1 MASPESHSHAESLT
15 GIVERVTFHNV
26 ESGFAVLRVKL
37 RGRQDLATVVG
48 KTTSVT
54 AGEHVEATGRWTI
67 DRQHGQQFRAEQL
80 KTTHPASAQG
90 IEKYLASGA
99 IRSIGPKLAAK
110 IVALHQER
118 TLDIFENWPDQL
130 LHVHGIGPE
139 RLKRI
144 RQSWQEQQEVRKIM
158 LFLSEHGIT
167 SGRAIRIYR
176 TYGHEAIARIKE
188 NPYQLA
194 DDIRGIGF
202 KTADELAARLGIARD
217 SPYRARAAVHYT
229 LQELAGEGHAGY
241 PEPGVIERTT
251 KLLEIDQRIVEDAV
265 VRAVQDRS
273 VIRDSVAGEP
283 RLYLAA
289 LYRAEVGLAQSIR
302 RIASAQPHPLPQID
316 VTRAITWV
324 EERLGMQLAVGQQE
338 AIRQAC
344 QHKLLV
350 ITGGPGVGKTT
361 LVRSILEIFTAKQL
375 KCVLGAPTGRAA
387 KRLAETTGR
396 TAKTLHRLLEFDPV
410 TGEFKR
416 NHEYPL
422 TGDLFVLDEVSM
434 LDTALGH
441 QVLRAIP
448 SHACVIFV
456 GDVDQLPS
464 VGPGAVLAD
473 VIASQ
478 AVPVVRLT
486 EIFRQARQ
494 SQIVTAAYAINRGQM
509 PRLHTAEEPTD
520 FYFVEADE
528 PEAIQDL
535 VVRLVKERI
544 PGRFGLDPKADI
556 QVLTPMNRS
565 VLGARN
571 LNQVL
576 QAALN
581 PADGRSE
588 VQRFGWTFRVG
599 DRVIQTENNYSRD
612 VFNGDLGIV
621 QSINRIEQTMT
632 VDIEGR
638 AVEYDFEDLDELA
651 LAYVLSIHK
660 SQGSEFPC
668 VVLPLHTQHYLMLR
682 RNLLYTAITR
692 GKQLVVLVGSKK
704 ALGIAV
710 RAVDTGRR
718 YTALR
723 ERLAAAFHATA
734 SPGQRL

>member
-1 MASPESHSHAESLT
+1 MASSASHGPSESLS

-26 ESGFAVLRVKL
+26 ESGFSVLRVKL
-37 RGRQDLATVVG
+37 TGRQDLATVVG

-54 AGEHVEATGRWTI
+54 AGEHVEATGRWVI

-80 KTTHPASAQG
+80 KTTHPASAEG

-99 IRSIGPKLAAK
+99 IRSIGPKLATK
-110 IVALHQER
+110 IVAMHQER

-188 NPYQLA
+188 NPFQLA

-241 PEPGVIERTT
+241 PEPGVIERTI
-251 KLLEIDQRIVEDAV
+251 KLLEIDQKIVEDAV

-283 RLYLAA
+283 WLYLAA
-289 LYRAEVGLAQSIR
+289 LYRAELGLAQSIK

-324 EERLGMQLAVGQQE
+324 EERLGIQLAAGQQE

-410 TGEFKR
+410 TAEFKR

-434 LDTALGH
+434 LDTVLGH

-448 SHACVIFV
+448 SQACVIFV

-486 EIFRQARQ
+486 EIFRQASQ
-494 SQIVTAAYAINRGQM
+494 SQIITAAYAINRGQM
-509 PRLHTAEEPTD
+509 PRLHAADELTD
-520 FYFVEADE
+520 FYFVEASE

-535 VVRLVKERI
+535 IVRLVKERI
-544 PGRFGLDPKADI
+544 PSRFGMDPKSDI

-565 VLGARN
+565 LLGARN

-581 PADGRSE
+581 PADGRPE

-612 VFNGDLGIV
+612 VFNGDLGSV
-621 QSINRIEQTMT
+621 HSINRIEQTLT
-632 VDIEGR
+632 VEIEGR
-638 AVEYDFEDLDELA
+638 PVEYDFEDLDELA

-660 SQGSEFPC
+660 SQGSEFPG
-668 VVLPLHTQHYLMLR
+668 VVIPLHTQHYLMLR

-718 YTALR
+718 YTALTQR
-723 ERLAAAFHATA
+723 ATEAMRPNIAPLA
-734 SPGQRL
+734 R